1 MKIPIRQYTALLSA
15 YLKPL
20 WGRMTSLG
28 LLLTVGI
35 VMQLI
40 SPQLIRQFIDTA
52 ESGGTV
58 EALWTAAGLFI
69 GISLIHQLLTVI
81 ATYVSENIGWLA
93 TNKLRGDVAKHCL
106 HLDLSFHKKHTTGAL
121 IERVDGDINA
131 LANFFSSFIIHLLT
145 NAVLMVGIIALLF
158 RESVW
163 VGVGMSF
170 FVLFALWVIRYV
182 RKFAVPYWTR
192 MRQVSAEFYGLIGEH
207 LEGTEDTR
215 ANGATGYVLHRFF
228 GILRVWLPVRV
239 RAFMGWGSMWITSI
253 VVFTLGNALAFV
265 VSASLWK
272 AGSITIGTVYMI
284 FYYTELLAKPIEKI
298 RTQLEDLQKADASIH
313 RIKEL
318 LETSSKIKDGPGAAM
333 KSGPHEVEFRGVSF
347 GYDDGDTTL
356 KQLDIVLKPGR
367 ILGLLGRTGSG
378 KSTLAR
384 LLLRFYDPVHGCI
397 ALDGIDLRKLT
408 VHELRKRV
416 GMVTQSIELFEG
428 SVRDN
433 LTFYDE
439 SISDERI
446 IDVLEKLGLGEWLR
460 AMPDSLDTKLQSRGA
475 GLSAGE
481 AQLLAF
487 ARVFLRDPGVII
499 LDEASSRLDPAT
511 EHRIERALGQL
522 LDGRTCIIIAHRLA
536 TVQRADDILILEDG
550 EIVEYGQR
558 EALASD
564 PDSRFHRMLSI
575 GLEEVLV

>member
-1 MKIPIRQYTALLSA
+1 MKIPIRQYTVLLSA

-20 WGRMTSLG
+20 WGRMTTLG
-28 LLLTVGI
+28 LLLTAGI

-52 ESGGTV
+52 ESGGTI

-106 HLDLSFHKKHTTGAL
+106 HLDLSFHKTHTTGAL

-145 NAVLMVGIIALLF
+145 NAVLMIGIIVLLF

-228 GILRVWLPVRV
+228 TILRVWLPVRV

-318 LETSSKIKDGPGAAM
+318 LETNSKIKDGPGTVIRRGA
-333 KSGPHEVEFRGVSF
+333 HEVAFRNVTF
-347 GYDDGDTTL
+347 GYEAGDTTL
-356 KQLDIVLKPGR
+356 KELDIVLKPGR

-378 KSTLAR
+378 KTTLAR
-384 LLLRFYDPVHGCI
+384 LLLRFYDPVQGSI
-397 ALDGIDLRKLT
+397 TLDGVDLRELT

-439 SISDERI
+439 SIPDDRI

-460 AMPDSLDTKLQSRGA
+460 SMQNGLNTKLQSRGA

-522 LDGRTCIIIAHRLA
+522 LHGRTCIIIAHRLA

-550 EIVEYGQR
+550 EIVEYGNR
-558 EALASD
+558 EALADD
-564 PDSRFHRMLSI
+564 PHSRFHRMLLI